1 MVVSNFAPQVAET
14 LRRIAPDIIRLE
26 QYMDFVRNRT
36 FRQTLLVH
44 DAVAIRRR
52 LDWRPV
58 QECQIA
64 SVTKPSSD
72 KPVLAQDAPESFQTA
87 DGSLFTTFDAIT
99 KAAMLVLSQQWPRS
113 VPFAEL
119 LEAARGRLRAS
130 PATALSG
137 PPAAQELEML
147 GVTMLQCYAAGV
159 VELHVWSPQIARIP
173 SSRPRA
179 SPLARIQATRLG
191 SVTSLRH
198 ESATLDGL
206 QREMLRRLD
215 GSRDRAALLDE
226 LTALV
231 QRGSL
236 QIRHPQTGE
245 LITSGPLLAG
255 ALNRVV
261 EECLAF
267 LAGMALLVE

>member
-1 MVVSNFAPQVAET
+1 
-14 LRRIAPDIIRLE
+14 
-26 QYMDFVRNRT
+26 
-36 FRQTLLVH
+36 
-44 DAVAIRRR
+44 
-52 LDWRPV
+52 V
-58 QECQIA
+58 QECRIA
-64 SVTKPSSD
+64 SVTKPSSE
-72 KPVLAQDAPESFQTA
+72 KPVLAQDAAESFQTA

-113 VPFAEL
+113 VPFPEL
-119 LEAARGRLRAS
+119 LEAARARLRAS

-137 PPAAQELEML
+137 PPAAQQVEVL

-159 VELHVWSPQIARIP
+159 VELHVWSPPIARIP

-179 SPLARIQATRLG
+179 SPLACIQAGRLG

-198 ESATLDGL
+198 ESVTLDGL

-226 LTALV
+226 LTGLV
-231 QRGSL
+231 RRGSL

-245 LITSGPLLAG
+245 LITSGPLLAS
-255 ALNRVV
+255 ALNKVL
-261 EECLAF
+261 EECLAL
-267 LAGMALLVE
+267 LAGMALLVD